1 MLKIAIRLRKYILF
15 RPISKLI
22 FLIIGIDIPNQVE
35 LGKNVVFPHNS
46 VGTVIHPNTKI
57 GNGVKIYQNVTIGRS
72 DIYNEFNNSNMS
84 NTIIKDNVII
94 CAGAKI
100 LSKEKEFIIGEN
112 SIVAANAVLLNS
124 IGSNE
129 IWAGVPAKKIGYIN
143 KKREK

>member
-1 MLKIAIRLRKYILF
+1 
-15 RPISKLI
+15 
-22 FLIIGIDIPNQVE
+22 
-35 LGKNVVFPHNS
+35 
-46 VGTVIHPNTKI
+46 
-57 GNGVKIYQNVTIGRS
+57 
-72 DIYNEFNNSNMS
+72 MS
-84 NTIIKDNVII
+84 NIIIKDNVII